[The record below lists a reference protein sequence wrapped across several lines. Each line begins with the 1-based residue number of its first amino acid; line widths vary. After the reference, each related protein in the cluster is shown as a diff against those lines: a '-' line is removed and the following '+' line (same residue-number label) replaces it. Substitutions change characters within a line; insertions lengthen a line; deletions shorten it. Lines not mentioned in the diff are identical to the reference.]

1 MEKKKKIYYEANNRY
16 KHTEKGKEPQ
26 KKAVAKSQTKKFIL
40 ELANNDDIKTVESWI
55 VERKNKNI

>member
-16 KHTEKGKEPQ
+16 KHTEKGKEAQ

-40 ELANNDDIKTVESWI
+40 ELANNNDIETVENWI
-55 VERKNKNI
+55 VERKNKNK

>member
-16 KHTEKGKEPQ
+16 KHSEKGKEVQ
-26 KKAVAKSQTKKFIL
+26 KKSVAKSQTKKFIL
-40 ELANNDDIKTVESWI
+40 ELANDEDIETVENWI

>member
-16 KHTEKGKEPQ
+16 KRTEKGKEVQ
-26 KKAVAKSQTKKFIL
+26 KKSVAKSQTKKFIL
-40 ELANNDDIKTVESWI
+40 ELANDEDIETVENWI